1 MEIFLLQASLYLGT
15 AVLVVPLA
23 VRFGLGSVLGYLTA
37 GILLGPIF
45 GLAGAETAD
54 LQHFA
59 EFGVVLMLFLIGL
72 ELEPRALWDMRH
84 KLLGLGGSQV
94 VVTIVALA
102 ATLHYAGQGLSVA
115 VIAGMIGALSSTAIV
130 LQTLSEQNL
139 MRTPGGRAS
148 FSVLLTQDIAVI
160 PMLAVI
166 PLLALPSTAAFDA
179 SVIGITNPEDPA
191 AHTKNVAEPLVTL
204 IQSLPGWAATLL
216 TLATVAA
223 IVLAGHYLSR
233 PIFRFV
239 HAAKLP
245 EMSTFISLLMV
256 LGIAF
261 LMMLV
266 GLSPALGTFVAG
278 VVLANSEFR
287 HQLEADLKPFKGLL
301 LGLFFMTVGVGINF
315 AMLARE
321 PLTVLALTLGLIAI
335 KALVLFGLTFLFK
348 LRGQDRWLFSLGLAQ
363 AGEFGFLIVSFA
375 RSEGALPLAA
385 GQMALLVISL
395 SMLLTPLLFIA
406 HKFLARH
413 LSRRAPVRAPD
424 QIDETGRVI
433 IAGIGRFGQVVN
445 RLVRTSGVSTV
456 VLDSDMTTIE
466 TMRRFGVK
474 GFFGDPSRP
483 ELLEAAGLAGAQ
495 VLVVAVDDRA
505 NATAIVK
512 YARRVRPD
520 IHIVARA
527 LDRVHVYELYQ
538 AGANDT
544 VRETF
549 DSSVRAGRY
558 VLENM
563 GFSEYEAAKLS
574 QAYWR
579 IDRAGMRDLAELWEP
594 GQPIHENAAYIARA
608 RQLDADLE
616 TALIDVLY
624 DVRPMAAEDG
634 GPGGHVPPV
643 ETQLDL
649 ELFQPAAPPPPP
661 AAAQPGKA
669 PEDQPS
675 ETPASAKVAMPE

>member
-1 MEIFLLQASLYLGT
+1 MESFLLQASLYLGT

-23 VRFGLGSVLGYLTA
+23 VRAGLGSVLGHLAA

-72 ELEPRALWDMRH
+72 ELEPRTLWAMRRT
-84 KLLGLGGSQV
+84 LLGLGGAQ
-94 VVTIVALA
+94 VALTTAVLA
-102 ATLHYAGQGLSVA
+102 AGLLALGQSPSVA
-115 VIAGMIGALSSTAIV
+115 LIVGMLGAMSSTAIV
-130 LQTLSEQNL
+130 LQTLTEQNL
-139 MRTPGGRAS
+139 MRRPGGRAS

-160 PMLAVI
+160 PMLALI
-166 PLLALPSTAAFDA
+166 PLLALPETTAFDA
-179 SVIGITNPEDPA
+179 SLIGVTNPETADASHGEDVVDP
-191 AHTKNVAEPLVTL
+191 LLTL

-261 LMMLV
+261 LMILV

-321 PLTVLALTLGLIAI
+321 PLTVLGLTVGLIAI
-335 KALVLFGLTFLFK
+335 KAAVLYGLALMSG

-406 HKFLARH
+406 QEK
-413 LSRRAPVRAPD
+413 LSRRLARKAPEHRPD
-424 QIDETGRVI
+424 EIDEKGRVI

-445 RLVRTSGVSTV
+445 RLARTSGIPTV
-456 VLDSDMTTIE
+456 VLDSDMQTIE
-466 TMRRFGVK
+466 TLRRFGIK

-483 ELLEAAGLAGAQ
+483 ELLQAAGLAEAQ
-495 VLVVAVDDRA
+495 VLVVAVDNPV
-505 NATAIVK
+505 NAVSIVR
-512 YARRVRPD
+512 YARQVRPD
-520 IHIVARA
+520 IHIIARA
-527 LDRVHVYELYQ
+527 HDRVHVYELYQ

-579 IDRAGMRDLAELWEP
+579 IDRAAMRDLAQLWVP
-594 GQPIHENAAYIARA
+594 GQPVHENAAYVARA
-608 RQLDADLE
+608 RQLDTDLE

-624 DVRPMAAEDG
+624 DVRPMAAEET
-634 GPGGHVPPV
+634 GPGGHTPPA
-643 ETQLDL
+643 D
-649 ELFQPAAPPPPP
+649 QPAT
-661 AAAQPGKA
+661 
-669 PEDQPS
+669 DQPP
-675 ETPASAKVAMPE
+675 ETPASAKLAMPE

>member
-1 MEIFLLQASLYLGT
+1 MESFLLQASIYLGT

-23 VRFGLGSVLGYLTA
+23 VRAGLGSVLGYLAA

-72 ELEPRALWDMRH
+72 ELEPRALWEMRH
-84 KLLGLGGSQV
+84 KLLGLGGAQV
-94 VVTIVALA
+94 VLTTLILGGALLA
-102 ATLHYAGQGLSVA
+102 LGQGPSVA
-115 VIAGMIGALSSTAIV
+115 VICGMMGAMSSTAIV
-130 LQTLSEQNL
+130 LQTLNEKNL
-139 MRTPGGRAS
+139 MRTSGGRS
-148 FSVLLTQDIAVI
+148 TFSVLLTQDIAVI
-160 PMLAVI
+160 PMLALI
-166 PLLALPSTAAFDA
+166 PLLALPSTTAIDA
-179 SVIGITNPEDPA
+179 SIIGVTNPEDTVTHGEGA
-191 AHTKNVAEPLVTL
+191 AEPLLTV

-216 TLATVAA
+216 TLATVGA

-256 LGIAF
+256 MGIAF

-321 PLTVLALTLGLIAI
+321 PVTVLGLTLGLIAV
-335 KALVLFGLTFLFK
+335 KAFVLFALSVVFK
-348 LRGQDRWLFSLGLAQ
+348 MRGRDRLLFSLGLAQ
-363 AGEFGFLIVSFA
+363 GGEFGFLIVSFA

-406 HKFLARH
+406 QEQLARRFARH
-413 LSRRAPVRAPD
+413 APDHAPD

-445 RLVRTSGVSTV
+445 RLVRTSGISTV

-483 ELLEAAGLAGAQ
+483 ELLQAAGLAEAQ
-495 VLVVAVDDRA
+495 VLVVAVDDRT
-505 NATAIVK
+505 NATNIVK
-512 YARRVRPD
+512 YARQVRPD

-527 LDRVHVYELYQ
+527 VDRVHVYELYQ

-579 IDRAGMRDLAELWEP
+579 IDRAAMRDLAQAWIP
-594 GQPIHENAAYIARA
+594 GKPVHENPAYIARS
-608 RQLDADLE
+608 RQLETDLE

-624 DVRPMAAEDG
+624 DVRPMAADEG
-634 GPGGHVPPV
+634 NGPGGH
-643 ETQLDL
+643 
-649 ELFQPAAPPPPP
+649 PPP
-661 AAAQPGKA
+661 A
-669 PEDQPS
+669 DQPS